1 MLFQFFKFGVVG
13 FIGLCLDFSITYVL
27 KEKLLWNKF
36 IANAVGFSVAV
47 ISNYALNRVWTFE
60 SNDPRIMRQLVLF
73 IVISLVGL
81 GINTLTIYILH
92 QRKEIN
98 FYVSKFIAVIVVFCW
113 NFFINATVT
122 FA

>member
-13 FIGLCLDFSITYVL
+13 FIGLCLNFSITYVL